1 MRQSVGWLAAVV
13 FAAGCTVA
21 GPPPAGPAPL
31 PDRPPLPERPTPP
44 DRIAEE
50 PPLRVGLLVD
60 VASARLE
67 AAGAFEVVDEAGA
80 VRARVDPGEAWT
92 VRRSTA
98 GGAGAGIEATGS
110 GQTVRATGSL
120 VFRPA
125 GDPGFRV
132 DGRAVRSDEAVTI
145 RVADR
150 SYRGAVLLLPA
161 ASGVTVVNVLD
172 LEAYLLGVVPLEI
185 GRDRPD
191 AEVEAVKAQAIAA
204 RTYAIRHMGRRSAQG
219 FDLYATVMDQAYGG
233 AGAEDPVS
241 TRAVRETRG
250 EIVVYQGEPIEAF
263 YHSTC
268 GGHTAAL
275 EEVWPGEPRPY
286 LRAVSDQKPG
296 GGWYCE
302 TSNRFRWTERW
313 DHEALTAALSRGLRE
328 HGVTDGPVSRVAE
341 LSLTGTTASGR
352 ARAMRVRTNAGD
364 HLVRGDSIRWVLRPE
379 PNRILNSASIK
390 LQPHADPRDPARLSG
405 LTVEGRGWGHGI
417 GMCQV
422 GALGRAR
429 EGHSYR
435 DILSA
440 YYPGTE
446 IARLYR

>member
-1 MRQSVGWLAAVV
+1 MRRSVGWLAVVV
-13 FAAGCTVA
+13 FATGCTVA
-21 GPPPAGPAPL
+21 GPPPAGPTPPSERAPA
-31 PDRPPLPERPTPP
+31 PERPTPP
-44 DRIAEE
+44 DRIVAE

-67 AAGAFEVVDEAGA
+67 AAGALDVVDEAGA
-80 VRARVDPGEAWT
+80 VRATVRPGEVWT
-92 VRRSTA
+92 VRRSTV

-110 GQTVRATGSL
+110 GQSVRATGPL

-125 GDPGFRV
+125 G
-132 DGRAVRSDEAVTI
+132 EAVTI
-145 RVADR
+145 RVDDR

-185 GRDRPD
+185 GRGRPD

-233 AGAEDPVS
+233 AEAEDPVS

-250 EIVVYQGEPIEAF
+250 EIIVYQGEPIEAF

-286 LRAVSDQKPG
+286 LRSISDQKPG

-328 HGVTDGPVSRVAE
+328 RGVTDGPVSRVTE
-341 LSLTGTTASGR
+341 LSLTGTTTSGR
-352 ARAMRVRTNAGD
+352 ARALRVRTNAGD
-364 HLVRGDSIRWVLRPE
+364 HVVRGDSIRWVLRPE
-379 PNRILNSASIK
+379 PNRILNSASIT
-390 LQPHADPRDPARLSG
+390 LQPHADPSDPARLTG